1 MAYFKNGAF
10 PSDPWDQTLEGAAR
24 RTLLTLP
31 EWQERREAAEPL
43 PAPLGLALEPGF
55 AVEVLADHLA
65 SIDLITVAFPKF
77 TDGRGYSMAWLLRSR
92 LGYKNEL
99 RAVGDVLFD
108 EMQFMV
114 RCGFD
119 SFEVVDPGTLHLLKE
134 GRRGAFDRFYQPG
147 LEPEVPEGTRP
158 WARRPA
164 ASTRGNLA

>member
-1 MAYFKNGAF
+1 MAYFKNGVFA
-10 PSDPWDQTLEGAAR
+10 SDPWDQTLEGDAR
-24 RTLLTLP
+24 RCLLTLP
-31 EWQERREAAEPL
+31 EWQERHEAGQPL
-43 PAPLGLALEPGF
+43 PSPLGLVLEPGV
-55 AVEVLADHLA
+55 AVEELGDHVQHF
-65 SIDLITVAFPKF
+65 DLIAIAFPKF

-119 SFEVVDPGTLHLLKE
+119 AFDVVDGDTMRLLQE

-164 ASTRGNLA
+164 APRSGNLA

>member
-1 MAYFKNGAF
+1 MAYFKNGMFA
-10 PSDPWDQTLEGAAR
+10 SDRWDQTLEGDAR
-24 RTLLTLP
+24 RCLLTLP
-31 EWQERREAAEPL
+31 EWQEGHESGQPL
-43 PAPLGLALEPGF
+43 PSPLGLVLEPGV
-55 AVEVLADHLA
+55 AIEELADHVQRFDMIA
-65 SIDLITVAFPKF
+65 ITFPKF

-119 SFEVVDPGTLHLLKE
+119 AFDVVDPDTLRLLKE

-164 ASTRGNLA
+164 APHRGNLA

>member
-10 PSDPWDQTLEGAAR
+10 PSDPWDQTLLGGDR
-24 RTLLTLP
+24 RSLLTLA
-31 EWQERREAAEPL
+31 ELHERQAAGSPL
-43 PAPLGLALEPGF
+43 PSPLGLSLEPGLD
-55 AVEVLADHLA
+55 VEELGGLVERV
-65 SIDLITVAFPKF
+65 DLITIAFPKF

-92 LGYKNEL
+92 LGYKGEL

-119 SFEVVDPGTLHLLKE
+119 AFDVADPETLRLLEE

-164 ASTRGNLA
+164 GPLRGNLA